1 MSEARLKEISGH
13 FISGKNG
20 LFVSASSNT
29 TQYIRLSIGVIKFFN
44 KSFSK
49 LRDIDD
55 TQGGIELDSSMKKK
69 IISEK
74 NELKS

>member
-1 MSEARLKEISGH
+1 MA
-13 FISGKNG
+13 F
-20 LFVSASSNT
+20 LFPASSNT
-29 TQYIRLSIGVIKFFN
+29 TQYIRLSIGVIKFFD

>member
-1 MSEARLKEISGH
+1 MV
-13 FISGKNG
+13 F
-20 LFVSASSNT
+20 LFPASSNT

>member
-1 MSEARLKEISGH
+1 MA
-13 FISGKNG
+13 F
-20 LFVSASSNT
+20 LFPASSNT
-29 TQYIRLSIGVIKFFN
+29 TQYIRLSIGVIKFFD

-55 TQGGIELDSSMKKK
+55 TQGGIELNSSMKKK

>member
-1 MSEARLKEISGH
+1 MA
-13 FISGKNG
+13 F
-20 LFVSASSNT
+20 LFPASSNT

>member
-1 MSEARLKEISGH
+1 MA
-13 FISGKNG
+13 F
-20 LFVSASSNT
+20 LFPASSNT

-44 KSFSK
+44 KNFSK

>member
-1 MSEARLKEISGH
+1 M
-13 FISGKNG
+13 
-20 LFVSASSNT
+20 
-29 TQYIRLSIGVIKFFN
+29 QYIRLSIGVIKFFN
-44 KSFSK
+44 KNFSK

>member
-1 MSEARLKEISGH
+1 MA
-13 FISGKNG
+13 F
-20 LFVSASSNT
+20 LFPASSNT

-55 TQGGIELDSSMKKK
+55 TQDGIELDSSMKKK